1 MASWDERLG
10 MGVAEVNGD
19 GQVCG
24 GGGGEDDER
33 GGGGRGGGSG
43 LLNGILYAR
52 RR

>member
-1 MASWDERLG
+1 MAEL
-10 MGVAEVNGD
+10 NGD

>member
-1 MASWDERLG
+1 
-10 MGVAEVNGD
+10 VAELNGD